1 MNPPVTFIV
10 TKNSGQLLMQV
21 EGKNAAAVTP
31 VSKDVFEQAAYRVRF
46 EFNPSEKSMTVI
58 QGKQQQVFTRTE

>member
-1 MNPPVTFIV
+1 
-10 TKNSGQLLMQV
+10 MQV